1 MCDKRSVKRRIEQN
15 QKDIVYERDDQ
26 CEFQSF
32 LLKLIAQEAECQSN
46 LDSEN
51 RGSSSLI
58 WQVGCS
64 VYYDT
69 TFINLCNLSAIL
81 FATRERRLGIVLL
94 LGGFYVKAQTS
105 DDGGSSKDHA
115 EA

>member
-1 MCDKRSVKRRIEQN
+1 MIDPMQVYRARKAIDC
-15 QKDIVYERDDQ
+15 IV
-26 CEFQSF
+26 
-32 LLKLIAQEAECQSN
+32 LLAECQSN
-46 LDSEN
+46 LDSEK
-51 RGSSSLI
+51 RRSSSLI